1 MTREELQR
9 ASDSLR
15 EASEAAESD
24 ELQRRL
30 YDHSNQL
37 AELASADRGPDHGR
51 LDRHLNALSEMAA
64 DAGADASAAIDDAR
78 EAITEYRKT
87 VEGV

>member
-9 ASDSLR
+9 ASDELR
-15 EASEAAESD
+15 RASEAAAD
-24 ELQRRL
+24 ADLQSRL

-37 AELASADRGPDHGR
+37 AELAGRESGPDHGR
-51 LDRHLNALSEMAA
+51 LDRHLNALREMSEEAGPDAA
-64 DAGADASAAIDDAR
+64 EHLAAAR
-78 EAITEYRKT
+78 EAVTEYRET